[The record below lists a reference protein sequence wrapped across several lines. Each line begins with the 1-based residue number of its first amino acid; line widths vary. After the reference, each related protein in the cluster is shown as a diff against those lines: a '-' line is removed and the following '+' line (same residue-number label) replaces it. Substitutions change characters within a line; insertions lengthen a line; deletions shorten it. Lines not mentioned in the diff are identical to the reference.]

1 MKLRQLSLRIRIFL
15 AMIALVL
22 LASVL
27 IAVLTMY
34 QYKEQTDQYNLRRL
48 ERKEASV
55 MASIDYW
62 LGSSEHNHRIAG
74 ENLAEIFKDKI
85 FEISNIEKS
94 AINFYDLEGI
104 LVLSSQTGF
113 VSQAAP
119 LVLAKPLLGRIAE
132 HNDTRF
138 LTTQTA
144 DDNRFQS
151 SYSYITDDQQVPI
164 GILNLQYVQDNT
176 AQIRDREAF
185 LIRMAYVYMLMFLL
199 AIALAYFISS
209 YITRSIKAVTHKMSR
224 TRLHTRN
231 EKIFLKNASAEIYT
245 LVNAYNDMVDKLEES
260 ATKLA
265 KGEREQA
272 WREMAKQV
280 AHEIKNPL
288 TPMRLTV
295 QSFERKFDP
304 ADPGI
309 TKKITEFSET
319 LIQQIDTMSAI
330 AAAFSNFANMP
341 AQQRETL
348 EVVSVIKHT
357 LDIFAA
363 PYIDYLPNR
372 QVIHAELDKNQLIRV
387 ITNLVK
393 NAIQA
398 LEAVE
403 DKKIEVKVLSEN
415 GHVKI
420 SVSDNGKGISETDQT
435 MIFEPKFTTKTSG
448 MGLGLAIVKNIV
460 EAYNGR
466 IQVVSDLGKGTVFT
480 IVLPLK

>member
-1 MKLRQLSLRIRIFL
+1 MKLKMPSFRVQII
-15 AMIALVL
+15 V
-22 LASVL
+22 LASLVTLITSVL
-27 IAVLTMY
+27 M
-34 QYKEQTDQYNLRRL
+34 
-48 ERKEASV
+48 
-55 MASIDYW
+55 
-62 LGSSEHNHRIAG
+62 
-74 ENLAEIFKDKI
+74 
-85 FEISNIEKS
+85 
-94 AINFYDLEGI
+94 
-104 LVLSSQTGF
+104 
-113 VSQAAP
+113 
-119 LVLAKPLLGRIAE
+119 
-132 HNDTRF
+132 
-138 LTTQTA
+138 
-144 DDNRFQS
+144 
-151 SYSYITDDQQVPI
+151 
-164 GILNLQYVQDNT
+164 
-176 AQIRDREAF
+176 RE
-185 LIRMAYVYMLMFLL
+185 
-199 AIALAYFISS
+199 YFISS
-209 YITRSIKAVTHKMSR
+209 LTNYHQQVSLLDTKEKARHLYQEYNAVIDSSEARNFNIAVEGILRDLQRIEIAGEFYTRDIERYSMGIVILMAILVASVFLLLFMMITRPLSR
-224 TRLHTRN
+224 LTDATEELRAGNFDLQVRESRFSPLNSHIVAFNTMVSELNESRERLVEA
-231 EKIFLKNASAEIYT
+231 EKQTIWK
-245 LVNAYNDMVDKLEES
+245 
-260 ATKLA
+260 
-265 KGEREQA
+265 
-272 WREMAKQV
+272 EMARAM